1 MKTIKGDSYINAITG
16 MGLPGTSKSTAT
28 WYAPSRRLGPNELQ
42 NLYSGNGYA
51 ARIIDRMVEDA
62 TRCDFKLIGSEKRF
76 DWWSVRS
83 QLDTLGAMQ
92 AISDAWKW
100 GRLYGGGLLVLL
112 VNDGKDA
119 SEPLDLDAVRELVGF
134 GVLDSS
140 NVQPLGWS
148 AAIGSS
154 AWQQPTGY
162 QILMPADIETNGKSV
177 KLGGVIHPSRCVRFD
192 AMPVPAGVMSLYG
205 GWSPSLLQR
214 CCKALESYGTVLQ
227 SALELAQEL
236 SVMVLGVADLINKLK
251 SDEDTAGFRKT
262 LRALKQGIDSF
273 NLLAIDKDNMSYQ
286 EVKRS
291 VEGIEKLINSFERD
305 LVGQSGIPRLILTG
319 EQASGLGASSS
330 DEVRSWYDSV
340 AKQQKAVVAPALDR
354 ILEVIFAARANA
366 GERVPNEWTIEFAPL
381 HTPEPKASAEIA
393 KTWVD
398 TAAAAVAAGLMTIEQ
413 AQAMLIQNGVL
424 AALPTD
430 DEGEPVEAPTQPEAA
445 PEQEAAAPTQP
456 TEESQPVA
464 AQALNGAQVA
474 SLVEVLGAVGR
485 GELAPAAAERIISV
499 SVPSASIESIR
510 AAVAAAAAS
519 APPPAPVAPA
529 VAEQTPTD
537 ESGEPEEEP
546 EPEIE
551 PSRDPIPADAMP
563 ARDIAAKLGVYT
575 GRVTRLVKEGRV
587 RMWNKLGLRVISLA
601 EIHDIIASDNET
613 EQP

>member
-1 MKTIKGDSYINAITG
+1 
-16 MGLPGTSKSTAT
+16 
-28 WYAPSRRLGPNELQ
+28 
-42 NLYSGNGYA
+42 
-51 ARIIDRMVEDA
+51 
-62 TRCDFKLIGSEKRF
+62 
-76 DWWSVRS
+76 
-83 QLDTLGAMQ
+83 
-92 AISDAWKW
+92 
-100 GRLYGGGLLVLL
+100 
-112 VNDGKDA
+112 
-119 SEPLDLDAVRELVGF
+119 
-134 GVLDSS
+134 
-140 NVQPLGWS
+140 
-148 AAIGSS
+148 
-154 AWQQPTGY
+154 
-162 QILMPADIETNGKSV
+162 
-177 KLGGVIHPSRCVRFD
+177 
-192 AMPVPAGVMSLYG
+192 
-205 GWSPSLLQR
+205 
-214 CCKALESYGTVLQ
+214 
-227 SALELAQEL
+227 
-236 SVMVLGVADLINKLK
+236 
-251 SDEDTAGFRKT
+251 
-262 LRALKQGIDSF
+262 
-273 NLLAIDKDNMSYQ
+273 MSYQ

-464 AQALNGAQVA
+464 AQALNSAQVA

-485 GELAPAAAERIISV
+485 GELAPAAAEWVISV
-499 SVPSASIESIR
+499 SVPTASIESIR

-519 APPPAPVAPA
+519 APPPAPAAPA

-601 EIHDIIASDNET
+601 EVHDIIASDNET